1 MRICRSE
8 TLRQGLT
15 RRNGRAETSY
25 QAALRGG
32 DLWPCADARM
42 LLKIILGRLRAS
54 PAVRFRQSVPV
65 RVMLGRNWDG
75 AESRADRGVRPL
87 RPSVPAQCAHL
98 RAPAREWHSRTP
110 AHTRAWRDVWTYFH
124 FFLGIR
130 EIELVL
136 SPSKHSKG
144 WDV

>member
-1 MRICRSE
+1 MPICRSE

-32 DLWPCADARM
+32 DLSLCADIRM
-42 LLKIILGRLRAS
+42 LLKIILGRLRAA

-65 RVMLGRNWDG
+65 TEMLGRNWDG
-75 AESRADRGVRPL
+75 AGSRAAGGLRPA

-98 RAPAREWHSRTP
+98 RAPAREWYSRTP
-110 AHTRAWRDVWTYFH
+110 ARTHVRWDVWTDECFYLWISALWFV
-124 FFLGIR
+124 LG
-130 EIELVL
+130 
-136 SPSKHSKG
+136 SSQHSEG
-144 WDV
+144 WDG

>member
-15 RRNGRAETSY
+15 RRNGRAATSY
-25 QAALRGG
+25 QAVLRDG
-32 DLWPCADARM
+32 DLSLCADIRM
-42 LLKIILGRLRAS
+42 LLKIILGRLRAAPS
-54 PAVRFRQSVPV
+54 VRFRQSVPLTA
-65 RVMLGRNWDG
+65 MLGRNWDG
-75 AESRADRGVRPL
+75 AESRAAGGLRAS

-110 AHTRAWRDVWTYFH
+110 AHTRAWRDVWTYVH

-130 EIELVL
+130 EIDVVL
-136 SPSKHSKG
+136 PPSQHGEG